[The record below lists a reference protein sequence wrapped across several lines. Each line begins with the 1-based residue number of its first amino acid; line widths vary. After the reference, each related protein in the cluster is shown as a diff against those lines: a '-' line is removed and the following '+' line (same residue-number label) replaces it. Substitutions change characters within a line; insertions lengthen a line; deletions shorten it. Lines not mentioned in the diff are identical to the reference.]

1 MKKIAKSVIVLV
13 IINIILNVIINIVK
27 SSIGVEINEIVAYI
41 IYLVENIMI
50 AFIAVKILWQK
61 FNVETVKK
69 IAYILT
75 AVLVI
80 YNIFTVA
87 MAMMQYENNLSRVS
101 SQNNF
106 MNYDSEITDS
116 QETTEGTIESTQQ
129 SLEEE
134 KDDYYALLIRSNG
147 VIFNI
152 IIFVLYCF
160 IVPKWFETQKKEV
173 VQDNK
178 YDFYKE

>member
-69 IAYILT
+69 
-75 AVLVI
+75 
-80 YNIFTVA
+80 
-87 MAMMQYENNLSRVS
+87 
-101 SQNNF
+101 
-106 MNYDSEITDS
+106 
-116 QETTEGTIESTQQ
+116 
-129 SLEEE
+129 
-134 KDDYYALLIRSNG
+134 
-147 VIFNI
+147 
-152 IIFVLYCF
+152 
-160 IVPKWFETQKKEV
+160 
-173 VQDNK
+173 
-178 YDFYKE
+178 

>member
-1 MKKIAKSVIVLV
+1 MKKIAKSLIVLV

-27 SSIGVEINEIVAYI
+27 NSIGLEINEIVAYI
-41 IYLVENIMI
+41 IYLVENIII

-87 MAMMQYENNLSRVS
+87 VAMMQYENNLSRVS
-101 SQNNF
+101 SQNNL
-106 MNYDSEITDS
+106 MNYNSEITDA
-116 QETTEGTIESTQQ
+116 QETIESTQQ
-129 SLEEE
+129 HMEEE

-147 VIFNI
+147 VIYNI
-152 IIFVLYCF
+152 IIIVLYCF
-160 IVPKWFETQKKEV
+160 IAPKWFKAQKQEV
-173 VQDNK
+173 VPDNK